1 MSIKSIFLIA
11 GTKHASLFLFV
22 MICVSFCM
30 PTFSSGQATTEADLE
45 LTGIQQST
53 APVKVDGNILFYVRG
68 ISSFP
73 AQQRAAT
80 ISKRIRTAAA
90 DPSISKDS
98 VRVIAGENLV
108 KIYAG
113 NEFIMNIYKVDAEV
127 EGVNLETI
135 ADVFHQKIWGA
146 IDAYRHSRSRPVLV
160 KNLLFALGYSL
171 LMILV
176 LFTLLWIIRRIITGL
191 ENRIRSRVDTV
202 SNKSYSLIRS
212 DQIWKVYYIL
222 FKTLKIILI
231 VVTIGV
237 FSQRVLS
244 LFPWTNN
251 LASSALKL
259 FMDPLVIIG
268 NGFISYLPSLV
279 FLIVIFLVTRY
290 LLKLVEFFFS
300 GIGGGVIVIKDFQP
314 EWAIPTF
321 KIMRVFIIA
330 FAVVIAYPY
339 IPGSESNAFKG
350 VTVFLGVLFS
360 LGSSSFIGNV
370 IAGYTMIYRRAF
382 TIGDRIQ
389 VGDQV
394 GFVEEQKLL
403 TTRLRSP
410 KNEDI
415 IIPNSILLNSEIINY
430 SASAKEHGL
439 ILHTTV
445 GIGYETPWRMVDAML
460 KTAAYRTEGLL
471 KDPPPYVLKK
481 KLGDFAVEY
490 EINAY
495 CNDVSRIL
503 HYYSILHQNILD
515 LFNENN
521 IQIMTPAY
529 EGDPEIP
536 KVVPRDQWDIPLANE
551 SKVK

>member
-1 MSIKSIFLIA
+1 MSININLSIVRMKSFIGIIIIIVCLGSYFPA
-11 GTKHASLFLFV
+11 NSFAQGTNDV
-22 MICVSFCM
+22 
-30 PTFSSGQATTEADLE
+30 DLE
-45 LTGIQQST
+45 LQGVKKNV
-53 APVKVDGNILFYVRG
+53 AAVKVDGDILFYVSG

-73 AQQRAAT
+73 AQERAVT
-80 ISKRIRTAAA
+80 ISRRIREAAA
-90 DPSISKDS
+90 DLSISKDS
-98 VRVIAGENLV
+98 MKIIPGENMV

-113 NEFIMNIYKVDAEV
+113 KEFIMNLYQVDAEV
-127 EGVNLETI
+127 EGVNLKTI
-135 ADVFHQKIWGA
+135 TDVFHQKIWSA
-146 IDAYRHSRSRPVLV
+146 IDKYRYSRSRPVLV
-160 KNLLFALGYSL
+160 KNILYALGYSV

-176 LFTLLWIIRRIITGL
+176 LFSLLWLIRRIITGL
-191 ENRIRSRVDTV
+191 ENRIRARVDLV

-212 DQIWKVYYIL
+212 DQIWKVYRIL
-222 FKTLKIILI
+222 FTTLKIIVLFVI
-231 VVTIGV
+231 IAL
-237 FSQRVLS
+237 FSQHVLS

-251 LASSALKL
+251 LASSILKL
-259 FMDPLVIIG
+259 FMDPLVVMG

-290 LLKLVEFFFS
+290 LIKLVEFFFS
-300 GIGGGVIVIKDFQP
+300 GIGKGVIVFKDFQP

-321 KIMRVFIIA
+321 KIIRVFIIA

-339 IPGSESNAFKG
+339 IPGSESMAFKG
-350 VTVFLGVLFS
+350 VSVFLGVLFS
-360 LGSSSFIGNV
+360 LGSSSFIGNL

-382 TIGDRIQ
+382 KNGDRIQ

-415 IIPNSILLNSEIINY
+415 IIPNSILLNSEIINF

-439 ILHTTV
+439 ILHTSV

-460 KTAAYRTEGLL
+460 KTAADRTEGLL

-503 HYYSILHQNILD
+503 HYYSVLHQNILD

-521 IQIMTPAY
+521 VQIMTPAY

-536 KVVPRDQWDIPLANE
+536 KVVPKDQWDLPLA
-551 SKVK
+551 K